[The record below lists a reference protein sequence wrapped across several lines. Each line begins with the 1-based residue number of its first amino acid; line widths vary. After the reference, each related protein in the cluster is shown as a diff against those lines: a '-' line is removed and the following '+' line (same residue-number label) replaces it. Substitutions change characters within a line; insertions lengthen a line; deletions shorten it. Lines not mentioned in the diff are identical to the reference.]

1 VFFLKG
7 AFAGIASAAIVLI
20 LAAYIIG
27 GTGLLLEGLHISK
40 NSAMAAAPM
49 LLVSFIV
56 IGQLRVLISKEMLNK
71 WLQNN
76 KGIKGILVSALTGG
90 LFPGGPYVYYPF
102 IASFV
107 EKEVPFSIFAAFIV
121 GKQVY
126 DFARIPME
134 MSFLGPGVTL
144 IRNIITFPVPI
155 IIGFLAKNINP
166 EKLGGAFFT
175 KEGGKL

>member
-1 VFFLKG
+1 MVRLKG

-27 GTGLLLEGLHISK
+27 GTGLLFEGLNISK
-40 NSAMAAAPM
+40 NSALAAAPM
-49 LLVSFIV
+49 LFVSFIV

-76 KGIKGILVSALTGG
+76 KSVKGILVSALTGG

-107 EKEVPFSIFAAFIV
+107 EKDVPFSIFTAFIV
-121 GKQVY
+121 GKQIY

-134 MSFLGPGVTL
+134 ISFLGPEVTL

-155 IIGFLAKNINP
+155 IIGLLARHINP

-175 KEGGKL
+175 KEGGEL

>member
-1 VFFLKG
+1 LKG
-7 AFAGIASAAIVLI
+7 AFVGIASAAFVLI

-27 GTGLLLEGLHISK
+27 GTGLLLEGLSISK
-40 NSAMAAAPM
+40 NSALAAAPM
-49 LLVSFIV
+49 LFVSFIV
-56 IGQLRVLISKEMLNK
+56 IGQLRVLVSKEMLNK
-71 WLQNN
+71 WLRNN
-76 KGIKGILVSALTGG
+76 EGIIGILLSALAGG

-134 MSFLGPGVTL
+134 IGFLGPEITL